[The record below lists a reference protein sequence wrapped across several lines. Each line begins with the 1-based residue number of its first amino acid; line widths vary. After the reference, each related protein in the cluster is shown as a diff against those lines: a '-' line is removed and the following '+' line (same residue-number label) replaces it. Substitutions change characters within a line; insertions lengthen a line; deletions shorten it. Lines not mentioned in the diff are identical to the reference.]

1 MIYKIIFSLILTA
14 FFSESIFS
22 QSYKKIDSLIQS
34 FLIENKILDTI
45 IFNQS
50 KQKNI
55 LIEESNYCKKE
66 CVKIRTNGKDF
77 VTGIKFSGNASFRE
91 FVLFD
96 VVDSGSHKYFFIGK
110 DGFET
115 DLKKIK
121 DLLCFKKFFFT
132 VTDKKKTY
140 GVLMNIYIN
149 VELNKDCYFDN
160 VPNYIL

>member
-1 MIYKIIFSLILTA
+1 MIYKIIFFLVLTI

-22 QSYKKIDSLIQS
+22 QSYKKVDSLIQS

-45 IFNQS
+45 IFNQ
-50 KQKNI
+50 KKLKNVY
-55 LIEESNYCKKE
+55 LEESNYYKKE
-66 CVKIRTNGKDF
+66 CIKIMTNGKDF

-110 DGFET
+110 DGFEA

-121 DLLCFKKFFFT
+121 DLLCFKKNFFI
-132 VTDKKKTY
+132 VTDKKKIY

-149 VELNKDCYFDN
+149 VELNKDCYSDN
-160 VPNYIL
+160 APNYIL